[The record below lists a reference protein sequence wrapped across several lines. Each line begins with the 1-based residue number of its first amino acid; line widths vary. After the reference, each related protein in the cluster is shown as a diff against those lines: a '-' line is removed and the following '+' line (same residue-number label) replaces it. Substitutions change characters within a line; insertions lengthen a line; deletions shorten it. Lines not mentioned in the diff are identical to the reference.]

1 MKKSDKNNKSFYFE
15 EYIQSDDKNLNQNK
29 IKINQDRVYLLFFI
43 FFSLISIFAIKIIF
57 ISIQIPTNNSY
68 SNFNKSFEP
77 LRSDILDR
85 NGILIARNIKV
96 YHAGIKPNI
105 VKNRENLILKLRLVY
120 PELDF
125 VKI

>member
-105 VKNRENLILKLRLVY
+105 VKNR
-120 PELDF
+120 
-125 VKI
+125 